1 MNFSDRIL
9 VAASSTIVRSLFAA
23 TLLTIRANSALDERC
38 AAQWEGNVR
47 RTYRYIPLHTHTVTH
62 KYRYIPL
69 HTMGGKRAS
78 RKQRMYLHYLRYF
91 VTCRSRLSSGSHV
104 LTLLTLLRDLPVEV
118 E

>member
-1 MNFSDRIL
+1 MREAMNFSDLIL

-38 AAQWEGNVR
+38 AAQREE
-47 RTYRYIPLHTHTVTH
+47 
-62 KYRYIPL
+62 
-69 HTMGGKRAS
+69 
-78 RKQRMYLHYLRYF
+78 
-91 VTCRSRLSSGSHV
+91 TCVAQPTHV